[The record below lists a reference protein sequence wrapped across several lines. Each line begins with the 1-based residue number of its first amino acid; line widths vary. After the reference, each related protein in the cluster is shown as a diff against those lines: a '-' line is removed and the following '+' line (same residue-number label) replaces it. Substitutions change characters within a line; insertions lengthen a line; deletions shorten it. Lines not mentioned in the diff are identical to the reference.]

1 MKLPTYD
8 VAVIG
13 AGFTGSVLA
22 VQLVEA
28 MPARS
33 KILLLGTPKATAK
46 GVAYGTAEPRHL
58 LNVRAGRMSMRH
70 DDPSHF
76 VRWLWQNGEG
86 DAATQAEIAE
96 AYVPRMLYGRYLLE
110 SLQQA
115 VRDAAGRLQV
125 DIVDGTATEVAE
137 QDGMYTVRAATG
149 ARYAARSVA
158 LCLGHGRP
166 EFPIPAEFVDPE
178 ARERMIADPWSDA
191 RIERIGRDDRV
202 LLVGTGLTMVD
213 QVLSLGAGG
222 HRGPITALSR
232 RGHLPTGHCDRRTEP
247 IAIDIPE
254 GALTLRR
261 LARLVIAAA
270 RAEDAAGRDWRAI
283 IDGLRPVTQDL
294 WRRLD
299 HADRRRF
306 CRHLEC
312 VWSVARHRMAPSIE
326 AEINAARNSGR
337 LAVRAGRIVAVKRT
351 QRGVTVG
358 LQARGGRTVELA
370 GFDWMI
376 NCSGTGRV
384 AVNAVEP
391 PLQQLV
397 SEGFVRPDRLG
408 RGADVTPAGE
418 VVGRSGEPVR
428 GLYALGPMGAGS
440 LMEITAVP
448 DIREQCATVARQI
461 AAATTGGAATTF
473 VGSGRVPVRLR
484 T

>member
-13 AGFTGSVLA
+13 TGFTGSALA

-28 MPARS
+28 MPAKS

-178 ARERMIADPWSDA
+178 ARERMIADPWSDV

-222 HRGPITALSR
+222 HRGPVTALSR

-247 IAIDIPE
+247 IAIDIPK

-283 IDGLRPVTQDL
+283 IDGLEAGDAGPLAPARPCRSPPVLPASRMRLVGCAAPHGAVDRGRDQCGAEQRPA
-294 WRRLD
+294 RRP
-299 HADRRRF
+299 RRP
-306 CRHLEC
+306 
-312 VWSVARHRMAPSIE
+312 HRRGE
-326 AEINAARNSGR
+326 ANAARRHRWAPGARGTHGR
-337 LAVRAGRIVAVKRT
+337 ARGLRLDDQLLGDRARRGQCRRAAAPTARVGGIRAAGPARAGRGRDAGR
-351 QRGVTVG
+351 
-358 LQARGGRTVELA
+358 RGG
-370 GFDWMI
+370 
-376 NCSGTGRV
+376 GTER
-384 AVNAVEP
+384 
-391 PLQQLV
+391 
-397 SEGFVRPDRLG
+397 
-408 RGADVTPAGE
+408 
-418 VVGRSGEPVR
+418 
-428 GLYALGPMGAGS
+428 
-440 LMEITAVP
+440 
-448 DIREQCATVARQI
+448 
-461 AAATTGGAATTF
+461 
-473 VGSGRVPVRLR
+473 
-484 T
+484 